1 MSSYLATIEGV
12 ALYFGV
18 SAIMVAVPAYSWA
31 ALFFGIPMG
40 LIEPIIA
47 IYCYM

>member
-1 MSSYLATIEGV
+1 MSTIFV
-12 ALYFGV
+12 AAYFAV
-18 SAIMVAVPAYSWA
+18 TVTMVAVPAYSWG

-40 LIEPIIA
+40 LIELIIA